1 MAVFRVNTVM
11 LVEHHIPGMKVLIA
25 VSPED
30 YRDEEIDV
38 PMAVFKKNGI
48 SFDIS
53 STREGVCKGVLGG
66 RVTATRAFY
75 SIFEKEQFDEYD
87 GIVIVGGP
95 GSPVHLW
102 KNRDL
107 IELIKVFHM
116 RDKMLA
122 AICLA
127 PVVLSASGIM
137 KKKKATVFKT
147 HNAVHEL
154 MKGDAVYIEQP
165 VVVDGRIV
173 TASSP
178 QAAQQ
183 FAETI
188 VEVLNGTWGI
198 PKTTG
203 KLGFSM

>member
-1 MAVFRVNTVM
+1 
-11 LVEHHIPGMKVLIA
+11 MKVLFA
-25 VSPED
+25 VSPEN
-30 YRDEEIDV
+30 YRDEEIEV

-48 SFDIS
+48 SFDIA
-53 STREGVCKGVLGG
+53 STREGTCKGVLGG
-66 RVTATRAFY
+66 RVTATRDFY
-75 SIFEKEQFDEYD
+75 TIFEKEQFDEYE
-87 GIVIVGGP
+87 GLVIVGGP
-95 GSPVHLW
+95 GSPVYLW

-107 IELIKVFHM
+107 IELIKVFFM
-116 RDKMLA
+116 REKMIA

-127 PVVLSASGIM
+127 PVVLSAAGIM

-154 MKGDAVYIEQP
+154 MKGDAIYIDQP
-165 VVVDGRIV
+165 VIVDGRIV

-178 QAAQQ
+178 EAAQE
-183 FAETI
+183 FADTI
-188 VEVLNGTWGI
+188 VEVLNKTWGI